1 MPSLPGFCEPGS
13 NKRFAYEQEGF
24 GKCLSHGEDDVPR
37 CCSKTVSVAAWNAD
51 FRGPVPGT
59 GKVQRDLD
67 YIEWETSPAG
77 RQGDCTFC
85 FMAQTHV
92 IPEFRPAYPYITA
105 TLSIDGDVSIPMPL
119 AKPTGFQ
126 TTRGGVHLYFEPRR
140 FTSMAEAAHRMWNP
154 DGVSGIYRV
163 TVPASM
169 ITIGKPVKLK
179 LALDKSGG
187 DIVAYAALS
196 PRRDV
201 LSLDLAI
208 LRDEVAQLQSDMV
221 GLKTAF
227 ASLAAKAYTELF
239 PNYLKAERG
248 VAIVEETWHMHPPT
262 LCRYDGDNILLTY
275 RRATDHLAAN
285 GACYAV
291 RSFDKGKTFTGPE
304 LMFDLGN
311 SDHRST
317 SLLQIS
323 NGDLVGSDY
332 RVGSGYDSEGKFNGY
347 KAVRS
352 HSLWGVWSED
362 RGKTW
367 NFTEP
372 LTAPSKGGLLPYIE
386 AERPPIELPGGR
398 LLLSGQ
404 YCVEYFDEDLLNQ
417 FALGVWYSDDKGRSW
432 GLLGVTPPYTD
443 VAFPH
448 QEVEP
453 TIIRCQSGK
462 IVMLIR
468 TGTYPVTDWEK
479 KGMLMQSDSYDD
491 GKTWSKLYP
500 TEMPSMDTPAHLVLL
515 EDGRL
520 LATHAQR
527 SHPGAIYLTTSDDEG
542 ATWNTGRTKIVTQD
556 LNNFDATYPT
566 SVQFSDGSL
575 LTVWYANR
583 FGRFHIGTARY
594 GPADLD

>member
-1 MPSLPGFCEPGS
+1 MPGLPGYSETDS
-13 NKRFAYEQEGF
+13 NRRFAHEQEGY
-24 GKCLSHGEDDVPR
+24 GKCLSHNENESPR
-37 CCSKTVSVAAWNAD
+37 CCSKEVSVAAWNTD
-51 FRGPVPGT
+51 FRGSVPGT
-59 GKVQRDLD
+59 GVIQKDSEH
-67 YIEWETSPAG
+67 IEWETSPAEW
-77 RQGDCTFC
+77 QDDCTFC
-85 FMAQTHV
+85 FIMQTHV
-92 IPEFRPAYPYITA
+92 IPEFRPVYPYITA
-105 TLSIDGDVSIPMPL
+105 TLAINDDVKIPVPL
-119 AKPTGFQ
+119 AKPTSYQ
-126 TTRGGVHLYFEPRR
+126 TTRDGVCLYFEPRR
-140 FTSMAEAAHRMWNP
+140 FVSMAESQHRLWNP

-169 ITIGKPVKLK
+169 ITKGKPVRLK
-179 LALDKSGG
+179 LTLDESKM

-196 PRRDV
+196 PRKDV
-201 LSLDLAI
+201 LSLSLAT
-208 LRDEVAQLQSDMV
+208 LRNEVAQLQSDMV
-221 GLKTAF
+221 GLKMAF
-227 ASLAAKAYTELF
+227 ASLSARTYTELF

-262 LCRYDGDNILLTY
+262 LCKYDGDNILLTY
-275 RRATDHLAAN
+275 RRATDHLAAD

-304 LMFDLGN
+304 LMFDLGR

-317 SLLQIS
+317 AVLQIS
-323 NGDLVGSDY
+323 NGDLVGGDY
-332 RVGSGYDSEGKFNGY
+332 RVGAGYDDEGKFSSYNTVH
-347 KAVRS
+347 A

-367 NFTEP
+367 HFTEP
-372 LTAPSKGGLLPYIE
+372 LTAPSIGGRLPYIE

-404 YCVEYFDEDLLNQ
+404 YCTEYIDEDRLFQ
-417 FALGVWYSDDKGRSW
+417 FALGVWYSDDKGRTW
-432 GLLGVTPPYTD
+432 GLLGVTPPYTEVD
-443 VAFPH
+443 FPH

-453 TIIRCQSGK
+453 TIIRCDSGK

-500 TEMPSMDTPAHLVLL
+500 TEMPSMDTPAHLILL
-515 EDGRL
+515 ADGRL

-527 SHPGAIYLTTSDDEG
+527 SHPGAIYVTTSSDEG
-542 ATWNTGRTKIVTQD
+542 VTWDTGRTKIVTQD

-583 FGRFHIGTARY
+583 FGKFHIGTARY
-594 GPADLD
+594 AVSDLD